1 MFIYFPPSH
10 KLVCCKWIFKIKYSM
25 PMVLWPRSFHN
36 LKVLILIKDYPFV
49 AQMELIKI
57 VLVVVT
63 IQDLHVHQMPIKIVY
78 LNGNLSMNICR

>member
-1 MFIYFPPSH
+1 M
-10 KLVCCKWIFKIKYSM
+10 L
-25 PMVLWPRSFHN
+25 MVLWPRSFHN

-78 LNGNLSMNICR
+78 LNGNDLTLLKYYTIIPQLNFEVVDVGEN

>member
-1 MFIYFPPSH
+1 MLQMDFQDQ
-10 KLVCCKWIFKIKYSM
+10 IFNADGFVAKKFSQ
-25 PMVLWPRSFHN
+25 

-78 LNGNLSMNICR
+78 LNGNLSKNICR